1 MKRIFA
7 ISFAVLLLLTSLL
20 ALTSCQSN
28 AVYAEIVVKDYGTIT
43 LKLDPS
49 SAPETVENF
58 VKLADSGFYEGSPF
72 HRIIEGF
79 MIQGG
84 SSANGETASTIK
96 GEFSNNGVKNRIK
109 HKRGVI
115 SMARQGG
122 SAYTDYLYYNT
133 GSSQFFIVH
142 ETSPHLDGNYA
153 AFGRVIEGMDVVD
166 AIAAVPTDY
175 NDAPLSDIII
185 ERVTILRDS
194 AE

>member
-96 GEFSNNGVKNRIK
+96 GEFSDNGVKNRIK

-115 SMARQGG
+115 SMARTVD
-122 SAYTDYLYYNT
+122 YYNDYLYYNS
-133 GSSQFFIVH
+133 GSSSFFIVH
-142 ETSPHLDGNYA
+142 ETTPQFDGKYA
-153 AFGRVIEGMDVVD
+153 AFGHVIEGMDVVD
-166 AIAAVPTDY
+166 AIAAVPTDQY
-175 NDAPLSDIII
+175 DEPLSAIII